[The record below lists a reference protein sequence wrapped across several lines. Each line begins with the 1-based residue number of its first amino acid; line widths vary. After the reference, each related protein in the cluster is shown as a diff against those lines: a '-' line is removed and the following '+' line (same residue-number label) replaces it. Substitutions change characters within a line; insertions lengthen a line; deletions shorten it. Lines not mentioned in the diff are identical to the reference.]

1 MVAMLFLLIGPARA
15 SYSARHTN
23 ATRYRRASHVGNAS
37 PRETID
43 AT

>member
-23 ATRYRRASHVGNAS
+23 ATRYRPPQP
-37 PRETID
+37 PRERIPAQD
-43 AT
+43 D